1 MFVKYIFIS
10 LSDNI
15 LIDMPETYH
24 YHNKIFFRF
33 FSYFHNQFT
42 IKVVMPQEI
51 LADLNTLDLNK
62 SIVDIETIRAIIPH
76 RYEMEQLSGIV
87 KFDPEQGIIVG
98 YKDVSPN
105 EFWVRGHIPGRPLMP
120 GVLMLEAAAQLC
132 TYYYKKTTQDDRF
145 LGFGGIDKV
154 KFRGKVVPGDRLILI
169 AKNRELRARRAIF
182 DTQGVVDGKLVFE
195 GVIIGMVV

>member
-1 MFVKYIFIS
+1 M
-10 LSDNI
+10 
-15 LIDMPETYH
+15 
-24 YHNKIFFRF
+24 
-33 FSYFHNQFT
+33 
-42 IKVVMPQEI
+42 
-51 LADLNTLDLNK
+51 
-62 SIVDIETIRAIIPH
+62 
-76 RYEMEQLSGIV
+76 V

-98 YKDVSPN
+98 YKDVSSN

>member
-1 MFVKYIFIS
+1 
-10 LSDNI
+10 
-15 LIDMPETYH
+15 
-24 YHNKIFFRF
+24 
-33 FSYFHNQFT
+33 
-42 IKVVMPQEI
+42 MPQDI
-51 LADLNTLDLNK
+51 LTDLSALDLTK

-98 YKDVSPN
+98 YKNVSSN
-105 EFWVRGHIPGRPLMP
+105 EFWIRGHIPGRPLMP

-132 TYYYKKTTQDDRF
+132 TYYYKKTIQDDRF

-154 KFRGKVVPGDRLILI
+154 KFRGKVVPGDKLVLI
-169 AKNRELRARRAIF
+169 AKNRELRPRRAIF

>member
-1 MFVKYIFIS
+1 
-10 LSDNI
+10 
-15 LIDMPETYH
+15 
-24 YHNKIFFRF
+24 
-33 FSYFHNQFT
+33 
-42 IKVVMPQEI
+42 MPQGI
-51 LADLNTLDLNK
+51 LTDLNNLDFNK
-62 SIVDIETIRAIIPH
+62 PIVDIGAIRTVIPH

-87 KFDPEQGIIVG
+87 KFDPENKIIIG
-98 YKDVSPN
+98 YKDIYPN

-132 TYYYKKTTQDDRF
+132 TYYYKKTMQDDRF

-154 KFRGKVVPGDRLILI
+154 KFRGKVIPGDKLILI
-169 AKNRELRARRAIF
+169 AKNNELRSRRAIF